1 MTMSDATNSRYT
13 VLGIEEPTEGTIQK
27 ARNLRLGYLPQK
39 PVLHS
44 ERTLYAE
51 MLSVFDD
58 LRQQQAALLALAD
71 EMDAI
76 YGVRNGLY
84 LEDNGLYRKIVHVT
98 LKFEDVARE
107 LMEFRRTVV
116 RHGLIVGADKT
127 VIASAKKILDL
138 RKICLKRLHKLKSQL
153 NNNGYRDNFL
163 NIQKELSEL
172 LQEVKTCPERLAIP
186 G

>member
-1 MTMSDATNSRYT
+1 MTFFLVGEYFLGDYRRDSWNLYHGRG
-13 VLGIEEPTEGTIQK
+13 VLV
-27 ARNLRLGYLPQK
+27 ARYLPRPLVLIPQDEVGTALITLLENK
-39 PVLHS
+39 PVARS
-44 ERTLYAE
+44 
-51 MLSVFDD
+51 M
-58 LRQQQAALLALAD
+58 ALAD

-98 LKFEDVARE
+98 LKFEDVVRE

-116 RHGLIVGADKT
+116 RHGLVVGADKT